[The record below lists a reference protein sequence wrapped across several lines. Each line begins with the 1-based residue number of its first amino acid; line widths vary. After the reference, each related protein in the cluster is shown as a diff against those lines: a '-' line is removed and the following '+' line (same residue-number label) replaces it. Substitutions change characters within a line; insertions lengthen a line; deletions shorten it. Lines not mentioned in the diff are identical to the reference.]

1 MIFFF
6 DSTTNINIIKDQNL
20 EESYRM
26 MALDEDREV
35 EALEWA
41 EVTISDVSNETIIKY
56 PFKGYQS
63 SSDIISILQ
72 DKDIMED

>member
-6 DSTTNINIIKDQNL
+6 DSTTNINFMKNQNL

-26 MALDEDREV
+26 MALDEDREA

-41 EVTISDVSNETIIKY
+41 EATISDVSDETIIQKIN
-56 PFKGYQS
+56 QH
-63 SSDIISILQ
+63 IL
-72 DKDIMED
+72 